1 MVFYIISGNRN
12 KDKIMLRKLLQ
23 MSFILTEPAVVV
35 SQAILVMF
43 ASKKNPDCQAQGSY
57 GVELKRGDNVVC
69 RNCLLKTTPPSAV
82 LPAGGS

>member
-12 KDKIMLRKLLQ
+12 PDKIMLRKLLQ

-43 ASKKNPDCQAQGSY
+43 ASKKNPDCQA
-57 GVELKRGDNVVC
+57 
-69 RNCLLKTTPPSAV
+69 
-82 LPAGGS
+82 